1 MRSILLGAALALV
14 SITGC
19 SRDKSGGGEAAA
31 KETDNFA
38 KMTVDEVEAAVTAKQ
53 AVAVDCNGDRTRQ
66 KLGVVPG
73 AILITDEEQY
83 APSELPADKTT
94 KLIFYCSDPG

>member
-1 MRSILLGAALALV
+1 MRSLLLGAALALV

-19 SRDKSGGGEAAA
+19 SRDKGGSGAAA
-31 KETDNFA
+31 EHEQKFA
-38 KMTVDEVEAAVTAKQ
+38 TMTIDEVEAAVTAKQ
-53 AVAVDCNGDRTRQ
+53 AVAVDCNGDRTRS

-83 APSELPADKTT
+83 APSELPADKAT
-94 KLIFYCSDPG
+94 KLIFYCSDEG